1 MIICLS
7 KSINVMK
14 YIKLFENFNNE
25 VKYFVN
31 KVGDS
36 YRIFALTPKMMV
48 SGNKEPQD
56 AENLF
61 GQGSFWTDYP
71 TYQAAQDVIDSLNS
85 DEEDISDEDNIPQD
99 Y

>member
-1 MIICLS
+1 
-7 KSINVMK
+7 MK

-36 YRIFALTPKMMV
+36 YRIFALTPKMMAD
-48 SGNKEPQD
+48 GNKEPQD
-56 AENLF
+56 AGDLF

-71 TYQAAQDVIDSLNS
+71 TYQDAQYVIDSLNS

>member
-1 MIICLS
+1 
-7 KSINVMK
+7 MK

-36 YRIFALTPKMMV
+36 YRIFALTPKMMAD
-48 SGNKEPQD
+48 GNKEPQD
-56 AENLF
+56 AEDLF
-61 GQGSFWTDYP
+61 DQGSFWTDYP
-71 TYQAAQDVIDSLNS
+71 TYQDAQDVIDSLNS

>member
-1 MIICLS
+1 
-7 KSINVMK
+7 VK

-36 YRIFALTPKMMV
+36 YRIFAITPKMMM
-48 SGNKEPQD
+48 GEDKEPQD
-56 AENLF
+56 AEILF
-61 GQGSFWTDYP
+61 GKGSYWIDYT
-71 TYQAAQDVIDSLNS
+71 TYQDAQDVIDSLNS
-85 DEEDISDEDNIPQD
+85 DEEELEGE

>member
-1 MIICLS
+1 
-7 KSINVMK
+7 MK

-36 YRIFALTPKMMV
+36 YRIFAITPKMMMD
-48 SGNKEPQD
+48 GDKEPQD
-56 AENLF
+56 AEDLF
-61 GQGSFWTDYP
+61 GKGSFWTDYS
-71 TYQAAQDVIDSLNS
+71 TYQDAQSVIDSIGS
-85 DEEDISDEDNIPQD
+85 DEEDISQE